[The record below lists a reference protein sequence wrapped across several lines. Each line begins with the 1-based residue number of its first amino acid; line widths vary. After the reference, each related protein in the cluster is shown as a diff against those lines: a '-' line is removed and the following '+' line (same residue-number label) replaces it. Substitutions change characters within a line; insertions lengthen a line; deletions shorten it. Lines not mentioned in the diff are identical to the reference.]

1 LHESVRTRHGVAG
14 PALLQKATGLHTLA
28 SRFGPRR
35 PSLFR
40 RSAHRR
46 VWSARRRPIGPVTS
60 STSLDPPP
68 RPKPFLEVRVKELDL
83 HPGLLAVCAGYELEK
98 WRAAR
103 LAAHMI
109 EWLPDFVLRDSE
121 RRGLRAENAVEL
133 IASAAHAVYSSE
145 KYQRRGEA
153 GELLLHIIL
162 RQVFGT
168 TPAISKL
175 FFKDS
180 RNDTVKGF
188 DSVHVTSVN
197 SELELWLGEVK
208 FYDDI
213 ASAIRDVVKE
223 LEQHSKADYLRQE
236 FAAIAN
242 KIDPNS
248 PTGPRLKALLDPNT
262 SLDQV
267 FARLCVPVLLSY
279 DSATIA
285 AHTKVTIAFTAAFE
299 VEARKHHATFSGKQ
313 LPAHL
318 RIHLLLLP
326 LHRKA
331 DLLTE
336 FDKRLKNAQGLA

>member
-1 LHESVRTRHGVAG
+1 M
-14 PALLQKATGLHTLA
+14 
-28 SRFGPRR
+28 
-35 PSLFR
+35 
-40 RSAHRR
+40 
-46 VWSARRRPIGPVTS
+46 TS
-60 STSLDPPP
+60 TASLDPPP
-68 RPKPFLEVRVKELDL
+68 QPRPFLEVRVKELEL
-83 HPGLLAVCAGYELEK
+83 RPGLLAVCAGYELDK

-109 EWLPDFVLRDSE
+109 QWLPDFVLRDSE

-180 RNDTVKGF
+180 SNDTVKGF
-188 DSVHVTSVN
+188 DSVHVTSAN
-197 SELELWLGEVK
+197 GELELWLGEVK

-213 ASAIRDVVKE
+213 ASAIRDVVQE
-223 LEQHSKADYLRQE
+223 LEEHSQADYLRRE
-236 FAAIAN
+236 FAAIVN
-242 KIDPNS
+242 KIDPAS
-248 PTGPRLKALLDPNT
+248 PMSARLKALLDPNT

-267 FARLCVPVLLSY
+267 FSRLCVPVLLTY

-285 AHTKVTIAFTAAFE
+285 AHTKVTTDFTTAFE
-299 VEARKHHATFSGKQ
+299 VEVKKHHATFSGKQ
-313 LPAHL
+313 LPAEL

-331 DLLTE
+331 DLLAE
-336 FDKRLKNAQGLA
+336 FDKRLKNAQGIA